1 MTINNLYVLLQDADD
16 LVLKMKNI
24 LASSNSEKELTLAD
38 ISVAKN
44 VITDLSEFIKG
55 FELE

>member
-1 MTINNLYVLLQDADD
+1 MTINNLYVLLQDADA
-16 LVLKMKNI
+16 LVSKMKNI
-24 LASSNSEKELTLAD
+24 LDPSISEKELTLAD

-55 FELE
+55 FVLK